1 MKKTI
6 SLILVCALLFA
17 MVNGLVGCA
26 SSYDEATATKAAVC
40 YVLANTA
47 NSQGLNLNSPMVH
60 DTIYNTI
67 RHFGYISVVNV
78 DGIPDVA
85 LASSFEIDDKY
96 KSAPTERLDLDARA
110 ETTSLIAGMQSVIA
124 TDPEVG

>member
-6 SLILVCALLFA
+6 SLILVCTLLFA
-17 MVNGLVGCA
+17 MVNGLAGCA

-67 RHFGYISVVNV
+67 RQYGYISVVNA

-85 LASSFEIDDKY
+85 WLVPLRSMTSTRVHPPRDLTWMLAL
-96 KSAPTERLDLDARA
+96 RLQA
-110 ETTSLIAGMQSVIA
+110 
-124 TDPEVG
+124 